1 MRGEGITPAQR
12 VFSLTNISKMYV
24 GIAETDNSY
33 TSGVEYS
40 SHSGL
45 ETLCR
50 RGLGKRNEEKLIQLK
65 LQGEFRKQNAIIR
78 AGDWPGHVS

>member
-1 MRGEGITPAQR
+1 
-12 VFSLTNISKMYV
+12 MYTKRMA
-24 GIAETDNSY
+24 GLPNPDNSR

-65 LQGEFRKQNAIIR
+65 LQGGFRKQNAIIR
-78 AGDWPGHVS
+78 VGYWPGHVS

>member
-1 MRGEGITPAQR
+1 MRVLLCLTEH
-12 VFSLTNISKMYV
+12 FLSLMYTKRML
-24 GIAETDNSY
+24 GLPNTDNSR

-65 LQGEFRKQNAIIR
+65 LQGEFRKQNAIIQV
-78 AGDWPGHVS
+78 GYWPGRVS